1 MSDVA
6 GGPSGHEMDAWPFL
20 VSRGRRLGYRVV
32 VAPDFLRAAGE
43 AGILFAA
50 AESGPG
56 VNTHD
61 TRLRVVQTQTGEVLS
76 LVYRVVTARDE
87 EMGDMEAPFIRDR
100 HGRPIPM
107 VEGYAVRG
115 RHEHLPVT
123 GREWDRAHAA
133 LLASL
138 QEFLADESR
147 SDGVLSSHAVP
158 LGAAVRSEP
167 DADARQDTG
176 SRDHPALGTP
186 PRRSRPAHPLVLA
199 LLGTLL
205 LAAIVIGLAVA
216 LT

>member
-1 MSDVA
+1 MI
-6 GGPSGHEMDAWPFL
+6 
-20 VSRGRRLGYRVV
+20 

-43 AGILFAA
+43 AGILFVA
-50 AESGPG
+50 AEIGPG

-61 TRLRVVQTQTGEVLS
+61 TRLRVVQTQAGDVFS

-87 EMGDMEAPFIRDR
+87 GTGETEAPFIRDR

-123 GREWDRAHAA
+123 DREWDRAHAT

-138 QEFLADESR
+138 QEFLRDESGN
-147 SDGVLSSHAVP
+147 DGVLSSHAVP
-158 LGAAVRSEP
+158 LGAAERTEL
-167 DADARQDTG
+167 DADARQNPG
-176 SRDHPALGTP
+176 SRDQPPAVTP
-186 PRRSRPAHPLVLA
+186 PSQSIPPSRSIPPSQSTPPSRSRPAHPLVLV

-205 LAAIVIGLAVA
+205 LAAIVIGLTVA